1 MDLLSLHWSQCLL
14 LYLRQLL
21 SFILYYVHACTYLAD
36 NEARLL
42 LVLLINVTGMRTG
55 LSIGLGMTLMYL
67 YVRML
72 VPNEV
77 SDCDTI

>member
-14 LYLRQLL
+14 LYLRKLL